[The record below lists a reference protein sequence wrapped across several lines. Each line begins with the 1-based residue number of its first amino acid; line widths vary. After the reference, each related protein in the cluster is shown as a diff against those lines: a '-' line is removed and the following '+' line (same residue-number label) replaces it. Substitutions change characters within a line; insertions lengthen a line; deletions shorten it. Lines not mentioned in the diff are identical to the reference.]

1 MSKPEMYNVLKRI
14 DEALTKCIDMA
25 NRKFNVNLDNVE
37 VTFRKRG
44 LSGAMAWRK
53 GILYGNRYGIEFNTQ
68 LLESDDSID
77 HIINEVIPHEV
88 AHLVCFLNP
97 SYGKNHNRGWKN
109 VCIMLGGSG
118 SRTAEMKLNRTRKS
132 RSYIYEV
139 NGKSIQVGSI
149 RHGRIQRGTKSY
161 QVVGLGLIT
170 PDAYTGKSIIL
181 E

>member
-1 MSKPEMYNVLKRI
+1 MSKPEMNNAHERI
-14 DEALTKCIDMA
+14 DEALTKCIDIA

-44 LSGAMAWRK
+44 LSGAMAWRN
-53 GILYGNRYGIEFNTQ
+53 GIRYGIEFNTQ
-68 LLESDDSID
+68 LLETGDSID
-77 HIINEVIPHEV
+77 QIINEVIPHEV

-97 SYGKNHNRGWKN
+97 SYGENHNRGWKN
-109 VCIMLGGSG
+109 VCIILGGSG
-118 SRTAEMKLNRTRKS
+118 SRTAKMNLNRTRKT

-139 NGKSIQVGSI
+139 SGKSIQVGSI